1 MSNTMNFRKKL
12 MFKIYRVWFVRRVL
26 PVVVFEVFSV
36 MLGAHLFSRSVY
48 VVRVLEGAA
57 AASTESRF
65 RLFDYLWYA
74 LVHSRVEVK
83 VEIAIALIFAGLFL
97 WSIKRAIVSY
107 EVLRR
112 TVAAPQGET
121 NPPTP

>member
-1 MSNTMNFRKKL
+1 

-36 MLGAHLFSRSVY
+36 ILGAHLFSRSVY

-57 AASTESRF
+57 AATSESPF
-65 RLFDYLWYA
+65 RLLGYLWYA
-74 LVHSRVEVK
+74 LIHSRVEVK
-83 VEIAIALIFAGLFL
+83 VEIAVALVFAGLFL

-112 TVAAPQGET
+112 AATFPGNEQKSPQNKEENGSET
-121 NPPTP
+121 KS

>member
-1 MSNTMNFRKKL
+1 

-57 AASTESRF
+57 AATTESPF
-65 RLFDYLWYA
+65 RLFNYLWYA
-74 LVHSRVEVK
+74 LLHSRVEVK
-83 VEIAIALIFAGLFL
+83 VEIAIALVFAGLFL

-112 TVAAPQGET
+112 TAISGRTDTAEK
-121 NPPTP
+121 

>member
-1 MSNTMNFRKKL
+1 MDFRQKL
-12 MFKIYRVWFVRRVL
+12 MRKIYWIWFTRRVL

-36 MLGAHLFSRSVY
+36 ILGAHLFARSVY

-57 AASTESRF
+57 AATSQSPF
-65 RLFDYLWYA
+65 RLFGYLWYA

-83 VEIAIALIFAGLFL
+83 VEIAIAFIFVGLFA

-112 TVAAPQGET
+112 SGSIAGNET
-121 NPPTP
+121 KSEHP